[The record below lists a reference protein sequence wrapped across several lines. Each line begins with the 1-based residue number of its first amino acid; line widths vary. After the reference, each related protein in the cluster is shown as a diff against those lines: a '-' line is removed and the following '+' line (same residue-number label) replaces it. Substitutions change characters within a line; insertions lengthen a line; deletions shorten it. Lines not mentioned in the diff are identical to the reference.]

1 MAQLAGSSCSKKALV
16 VVVAAALV
24 LIISAAGWGGEEEE
38 GAGVP
43 HGGELR
49 DRVVRRQVQGV
60 GLHRP
65 RRRLLHLRRHAH
77 PLLLRLRRRRRQRL
91 ARRPPPVISTSITT
105 SSSFFSDPST
115 HRRLLLVQLNCY
127 KNWES
132 IMDEKTQLR
141 VCAVLD
147 ELSNLLLICLDPK
160 FWGN

>member
-1 MAQLAGSSCSKKALV
+1 MLQEGARRRRRGGARPDHLRGRGV
-16 VVVAAALV
+16 G
-24 LIISAAGWGGEEEE
+24 GWGGEEEE

-127 KNWES
+127 KN
-132 IMDEKTQLR
+132 
-141 VCAVLD
+141 
-147 ELSNLLLICLDPK
+147 
-160 FWGN
+160 